1 MNEWKEMTN
10 PRVHILADQDQ
21 LTGHPQGQYFRD
33 KDIDSD

>member
-1 MNEWKEMTN
+1 MTN

-21 LTGHPQGQYFRD
+21 FTGHSQGQYSTD